1 MRCVL
6 CTVYCA
12 VGLCRILLTVAK
24 RTPHF
29 FLVSFSSSQKLTTR
43 TEEAEGGLR
52 ARAAEA
58 DTLCITYDAT
68 VQELSSKLRQWQEW
82 ARQREEERDEAV
94 MGRQKA
100 TDLME
105 EQRGQW
111 ETEVLLLERRLEE
124 KEETARRHETAL
136 QRADAGRD
144 EALEAIRGELGE
156 AKEQCAMS
164 DTRNALLQKE
174 VARMGDAFAEETKRQ
189 EEALQRSVSDASAA
203 AAEAARGVEK
213 EMESMK
219 RTWGNVLNG
228 LLGGVQNSSSYIAH
242 SVVRPLST

>member
-1 MRCVL
+1 MRNRR
-6 CTVYCA
+6 A
-12 VGLCRILLTVAK
+12 GLAGLKKRQQQKQNFAK
-24 RTPHF
+24 RG
-29 FLVSFSSSQKLTTR
+29 
-43 TEEAEGGLR
+43 E
-52 ARAAEA
+52 
-58 DTLCITYDAT
+58 
-68 VQELSSKLRQWQEW
+68 
-82 ARQREEERDEAV
+82 
-94 MGRQKA
+94 
-100 TDLME
+100 
-105 EQRGQW
+105 
-111 ETEVLLLERRLEE
+111 
-124 KEETARRHETAL
+124 
-136 QRADAGRD
+136 
-144 EALEAIRGELGE
+144 ELGE

-189 EEALQRSVSDASAA
+189 EEVLQRSVSDASAA